1 MEVYRRIHVIG
12 KHRSLRGIALFAVAL
27 ALPAQEYRG
36 RVQGAVTD
44 GTQAL
49 VAGAAVTLS
58 NRDTGVSNT
67 RQTNDQG
74 RYLFDLVLPG
84 KYRVSV
90 QLQGFNKFVQENVV
104 LQSRSD
110 VTVDAVLRPGDVRET
125 VTVEAQASTVQF
137 NSSKLETTVDAALVS
152 NLPQISRNPLLLAR
166 LDPAVV
172 QSDTAREVEPYMTWS
187 GNRQQIGGGR
197 DYSNDLQIDGSP
209 IGIGYKTSYMPSPDA
224 VQEVAVQQNA
234 VDAEFGH
241 SSGSAI
247 TLTMKAGTNN
257 WHGNLFHQGQ
267 YPWANAL
274 ENRVFR
280 TTNLG
285 RVHMYGG
292 TLGSPIKKN
301 KLFNFFSYEQ
311 WRKTD
316 PNDLIQTLPTDLER
330 EGNFSQSKNA
340 VGGLRTI
347 YDPFTTQTSADG
359 RTVTRMPIPG
369 NVLPKSMQDP
379 VATLYMSKL
388 WKPNRPGQG
397 PYNVNNYYVPLPIR
411 YDYHNISNRT
421 DYVPSEK
428 LRFYGRYSKLW
439 TPVTTSNPTG
449 SDFYV
454 NDRGSQRDALSI
466 SGDAVYMVSAS
477 TILNVNATY
486 HSFVDASKYAESAY
500 TAWDKIWP
508 NSNFSKAMFD
518 GKTVPQLLPRM
529 SIMGVGNSEY
539 WTNLGPRGGTWDQR
553 PTADSVSVKLAHQQG
568 KHYLKMGADT
578 RGTRTTSLTVSN
590 NPGFGFQA
598 DATAAT
604 FVNPDLKTSGDGFAT
619 FLMGAVQPAG
629 GGADSWD
636 SGSTSMTA
644 SILPQGQNRFYGS
657 FINDDWKVSRN
668 LTINMGLRY
677 EYETAYTDPQDRLT
691 RPLDLTSPIPEMQGA
706 NAPKLPADVTQF
718 YKGPTLL
725 NGAFQFADSSNRGQW
740 NAGRGGFSPRIGMA
754 YRLNDKSSLRV
765 GYGRYLTPWTG
776 GTFNIFD
783 TLYVGYKNV
792 TAAYPSVL
800 GVPQMRLRDPFPAAT
815 PIVPA
820 YEKRLGRY
828 TSLGDSFSYVNGNRP
843 RSYSDRLNVSFQRQ
857 LMQNMVLDVTYYLN
871 LSGQNI
877 GGFNINQVDP
887 RVAYEFKDA
896 TNRAVANPFYNFST
910 VDKFP
915 GALRFQQNVG
925 MTSLMRPYPQYGN
938 LTVIDG
944 INGGSSRYHS
954 LQLRLNRSFAN
965 GYSIMMGYNYARQQD
980 EVFFNDIASFN
991 RELTWQES
999 DKARSR
1005 LTFAGTWEVP
1015 VGRGR
1020 NFLSSMPRVVDLALG
1035 GWDITS
1041 LVTWRSGAYIRF
1053 GAMAVSGDPLL
1064 ENPTPGKW
1072 FNTAAFSRLP
1082 NFTPRTNPWQYDGL
1096 TNPGLFNM
1104 DASIVKRMPIT
1115 ERVRGELRMDVFNA
1129 ANNMTWANPNTNVQS
1144 SLFGVTNN
1152 TLPASFG
1159 RRAQLGLRVE
1169 F

>member
-1 MEVYRRIHVIG
+1 MLD
-12 KHRSLRGIALFAVAL
+12 KLRPFLALALFAL
-27 ALPAQEYRG
+27 AVSLPAQEYRG
-36 RVQGAVTD
+36 RVQGSVTDSTQAAVT
-44 GTQAL
+44 
-49 VAGAAVTLS
+49 GATVTLS
-58 NRDTGVSNT
+58 NLNTGVSST
-67 RQTNDQG
+67 RLTSDQG

-84 KYRVSV
+84 KYRVTV

-110 VTVDAVLRPGDVRET
+110 VTVDAALRAGDVRET

-137 NSSKLETTVDAALVS
+137 NTSKLETTVDQALVS
-152 NLPQISRNPLLLAR
+152 NMPMISRNPLLLAR

-209 IGIGYKTSYMPSPDA
+209 IGIGYKTSYMPSPDS

-234 VDAEFGH
+234 VDAEYGH
-241 SSGSAI
+241 SGGSAV
-247 TLTMKAGTNN
+247 TLTMKAGTNA
-257 WHGNLFHQGQ
+257 WHGNAFHQGQ

-280 TTNLG
+280 TINLG

-292 TLGSPIKKN
+292 TLGNPIKKN

-316 PNDLIQTLPTDLER
+316 PNDLINTLPTDLER
-330 EGNFSQSKNA
+330 DGNFSQSRNA
-340 VGGLRTI
+340 AGGLRTI

-359 RTVTRMPIPG
+359 ATITRMPLPG
-369 NVLPKSMQDP
+369 NIIPKSAQDP
-379 VATLYMSKL
+379 VAVSYMSKL

-397 PYNVNNYYVPLPIR
+397 PYNINNYYVPLPIR

-421 DYVPSEK
+421 DYVMNDK

-449 SDFYV
+449 SDYYV

-466 SGDAVYMVSAS
+466 SGDAVYMISAS

-486 HSFVDASKYAESAY
+486 HSFVDASKYAESANVG
-500 TAWDKIWP
+500 WDKIWP
-508 NSNFSKAMFD
+508 NSSFYKTIFGNKA
-518 GKTVPQLLPRM
+518 VPELLPRM
-529 SIMGVGNSEY
+529 SILGTGTGEY
-539 WTNLGPRGGTWDQR
+539 WTAMGPRGGTWNQR
-553 PTADSVSVKLAHQQG
+553 PTADGVSVKLARQQG

-578 RGTRTTSLTVSN
+578 RGTRTTSLIVNN

-598 DATAAT
+598 DGTSATY
-604 FVNPDLKTSGDGFAT
+604 VNPDLRTSGDGYAT
-619 FLMGAVQPAG
+619 FLLGAIQPAG

-644 SILPQGQNRFYGS
+644 TILPQGQNRFYGM
-657 FINDDWKVSRN
+657 FINDDWKMSRN

-677 EYETAYTDPQDRLT
+677 EYETAYTDPEDRLT

-706 NAPKLPADVTQF
+706 SAPKLPTEVSQF
-718 YKGPTLL
+718 YKGPTIL
-725 NGAFQFADSSNRGQW
+725 NGAFNFADSNNRGQW
-740 NAGRGGFSPRIGMA
+740 NAGKGGFSPRIGMA
-754 YRLNDKSSLRV
+754 YRVNDKTSLRI

-783 TLYVGYKNV
+783 TIYAGYKNV
-792 TAAYPSVL
+792 TGAYPAVL
-800 GVPQMRLRDPFPAAT
+800 GIPQTRLRDPFPST
-815 PIVPA
+815 SPVVPA

-828 TSLGDSFSYVNGNRP
+828 TGLGDSLSFVNANRT
-843 RSYSDRLNVSFQRQ
+843 RAYSDRINFSFQRQ
-857 LMQNMVLDVTYYLN
+857 LVQDMVLDVTYYIN
-871 LSGQNI
+871 LSSQNI
-877 GGFNINQVDP
+877 GGYNINQVDP

-915 GALRFQQNVG
+915 GALRFQRTVG
-925 MTSLMRPYPQYGN
+925 MTSLMRQYPQYGN
-938 LTVIDG
+938 LNVIDA
-944 INGGSSRYHS
+944 INGGSSRYQS
-954 LQLRLNRSFAN
+954 LQLRLNRRFAN
-965 GYSIMMGYNYARQQD
+965 GYSMLFGYNYARQQD

-991 RELTWQES
+991 REFTWQES
-999 DKARSR
+999 DRPRQR
-1005 LTFAGTWEVP
+1005 LSLAATWEVP

-1020 NFLSSMPRVVDLALG
+1020 SLLSSMPKVLDMAIG
-1035 GWDITS
+1035 GWDVTG
-1041 LVTWRSGAYIRF
+1041 LMTWRSGFYVRF
-1053 GAMAVSGDPLL
+1053 GGLAVNGDPRV

-1096 TNPGLFNM
+1096 TNPGLFNL
-1104 DASIVKRMPIT
+1104 DTSIVKRVPIT

-1152 TLPASFG
+1152 TLSATFG

>member
-1 MEVYRRIHVIG
+1 MSNKPVLP
-12 KHRSLRGIALFAVAL
+12 SLVLLAL
-27 ALPAQEYRG
+27 AGGLCAQEYRG
-36 RVQGAVTD
+36 RVQGVVTD
-44 GTQAL
+44 GTQA
-49 VAGAAVTLS
+49 AISGATVTLS
-58 NRDTGVSNT
+58 NLDTGVAST
-67 RQTNDQG
+67 RLTSEQG

-84 KYRVSV
+84 KYSV
-90 QLQGFNKFVQENVV
+90 TVNLQGFNKFVQSNVV

-125 VTVEAQASTVQF
+125 VTVEGQASTVQF
-137 NSSKLETTVDAALVS
+137 NTSKLETTVDSALVS

-187 GNRQQIGGGR
+187 GNRQQVGGGR

-234 VDAEFGH
+234 VDAEYGH
-241 SSGSAI
+241 SSGAAI
-247 TLTMKAGTNN
+247 TLTMKAGTND
-257 WHGNLFHQGQ
+257 WHGNAFYQGQ

-280 TTNLG
+280 TINLG
-285 RVHMYGG
+285 RTHMYGG
-292 TLGSPIKKN
+292 TVGGPIKKN

-316 PNDLIQTLPTDLER
+316 PNDLIHTLPTDLER
-330 EGNFSQSKNA
+330 EGNFSQSLNA
-340 VGGLRTI
+340 TGGLRAI

-359 RTVTRMPIPG
+359 RTITRMPLPG
-369 NVLPKSMQDP
+369 NIIPKSAQDP
-379 VATLYMSKL
+379 IATLYMSKL

-397 PYNVNNYYVPLPIR
+397 PYNINNYYVPLPIR

-421 DYVPSEK
+421 DYVLNEK

-486 HSFVDASKYAESAY
+486 HSFVDASRFAS
-500 TAWDKIWP
+500 TANVGWNTIWP
-508 NSNFSKAMFD
+508 NSNFYNTIFANKA
-518 GKTVPQLLPRM
+518 VPELLPRM
-529 SIMGVGNSEY
+529 SIMGVNNSEY
-539 WTNLGPRGGTWDQR
+539 WTAMGPRGGTWNQR
-553 PTADSVSVKLAHQQG
+553 PTADSVSVKLARQQG

-578 RGTRTTSLTVSN
+578 RGTRTTSLIVNN

-598 DATAAT
+598 DATSAT
-604 FVNPDLKTSGDGFAT
+604 YLNPDLRASGDGYAT
-619 FLMGAVQPAG
+619 FLLGAVQPAG

-636 SGSTSMTA
+636 SGATSMTA
-644 SILPQGQNRFYGS
+644 SILPQGQNRFYGT
-657 FINDDWKVSRN
+657 FINDDWKVSRD
-668 LTINMGLRY
+668 LTINLGLRY
-677 EYETAYTDPQDRLT
+677 EFETAYTDPQDRLT

-706 NAPKLPADVTQF
+706 AAPQMPAELTQF
-718 YKGPTLL
+718 YKGPTTL
-725 NGAFQFADSSNRGQW
+725 NGAFQFADSNNRGQW
-740 NAGRGGFSPRIGMA
+740 NAGRGGFSPRIGAA
-754 YRLNDKSSLRV
+754 YRINDKSSLRV

-776 GTFNIFD
+776 GTFNVFD
-783 TLYVGYKNV
+783 TIYVGYKNV
-792 TAAYPSVL
+792 TGAYPAVL
-800 GVPQMRLRDPFPAAT
+800 GVPQTRLRDPFPAAT
-815 PIVPA
+815 PVVPA
-820 YEKRLGRY
+820 YEKSLGRY
-828 TSLGDSFSYVNGNRP
+828 TSLGDSLSYVNANRP
-843 RSYSDRLNVSFQRQ
+843 RSYSDRINFSFQRQ
-857 LMQNMVLDVTYYLN
+857 LPQNMLLDVTYYINFSSQL
-871 LSGQNI
+871 I
-877 GGFNINQVDP
+877 GSYNINQVDP

-896 TNRAVANPFYNFST
+896 TNRAVANPFFNFST
-910 VDKFP
+910 VNKFP
-915 GALRFQQNVG
+915 GALRYQRTVG
-925 MTSLMRPYPQYGN
+925 LTSLARQYPQYGN
-938 LTVIDG
+938 LNVIDG
-944 INGGSSRYHS
+944 IEGGSSRYQS
-954 LQLRLNRSFAN
+954 FQLRLNRRFAN
-965 GYSIMMGYNYARQQD
+965 GYSVLMGYNYSRQQD
-980 EVFFNDIASFN
+980 EVFFNDIASFT
-991 RELTWQES
+991 REFTWQES
-999 DKARSR
+999 DKPRQR
-1005 LTFAGTWEVP
+1005 LSLAATWELP

-1020 NFLSSMPRVVDLALG
+1020 ALFASMPKLLDLAVG
-1035 GWDITS
+1035 GWDLTG
-1041 LVTWRSGAYIRF
+1041 LMTWRSGFYVRF
-1053 GAMAVSGDPLL
+1053 GGMQVNGDPIV
-1064 ENPTPGKW
+1064 ENPTPARW
-1072 FNTAAFSRLP
+1072 FNTQAFSRLP

-1096 TNPGLFNM
+1096 TNPGLFNV

-1144 SLFGVTNN
+1144 SLFGVSNN
-1152 TLPASFG
+1152 QLSGLFG

>member
-1 MEVYRRIHVIG
+1 MS
-12 KHRSLRGIALFAVAL
+12 HRQCLLLVL
-27 ALPAQEYRG
+27 ALGAFAFHLSAQEYRG
-36 RVQGAVTD
+36 RLQGSVTD
-44 GTQAL
+44 GQAA
-49 VAGAAVTLS
+49 VPGATVTLS
-58 NRDTGVSNT
+58 EVNTGVSST
-67 RQTNDQG
+67 RQTNEQG

-84 KYRVSV
+84 KYTVSV
-90 QLQGFNKFVQENVV
+90 QLEGFNKFVQENVQ

-110 VTVDAVLRPGDVRET
+110 MTVDAVLRPGDMRQT
-125 VTVEAQASTVQF
+125 VTVESQASTVQF
-137 NSSKLETTVDAALVS
+137 NTSKLETTVDSALVS
-152 NLPQISRNPLLLAR
+152 HLPQISRNPLLLAR

-187 GNRQQIGGGR
+187 GNRQQVGGGR

-209 IGIGYKTSYMPSPDA
+209 IGIGYKTSYMPSPDS

-234 VDAEFGH
+234 VDAEYGH

-247 TLTMKAGTNN
+247 TLTMKAGTNA
-257 WHGNLFHQGQ
+257 WHGNAFYQGQ

-280 TTNLG
+280 TINLG
-285 RVHMYGG
+285 RTHMYGG

-316 PNDLIQTLPTDLER
+316 PNDLINTLPTDLER
-330 EGNFSQSKNA
+330 EGNFSQSLNA
-340 VGGLRTI
+340 LGGLRTI
-347 YDPFTTQTSADG
+347 YDPWTTQTSEDG
-359 RTVTRMPIPG
+359 KTVNRTPLPG
-369 NVLPKSMQDP
+369 NIIPKTMQDP
-379 VATLYMSKL
+379 ISSLYMSKL

-397 PYNVNNYYVPLPIR
+397 PYNINNYYVPLPVR

-421 DYVPSEK
+421 DYVLNDK

-454 NDRGSQRDALSI
+454 SDRGSERDALSI
-466 SGDAVYMVSAS
+466 SGDAVYMASPNTVINVS
-477 TILNVNATY
+477 ATY
-486 HSFVDASKYAESAY
+486 HSFVDASKYLSHNDGGWA
-500 TAWDKIWP
+500 KIWP
-508 NSNFSKAMFD
+508 NSNFY
-518 GKTVPQLLPRM
+518 KTVFDNKVVPELIPRM
-529 SIMGVGNSEY
+529 SIMGVNNGEY
-539 WTNLGPRGGTWDQR
+539 WSALGPRGGTWDQR
-553 PTADSVSVKLAHQQG
+553 PTADSVSVKVARQQG

-578 RGTRTTSLTVSN
+578 RGTRTTSLIVSN

-598 DATAAT
+598 DGTSASY
-604 FVNPDLKTSGDGFAT
+604 VNPDLRSSGDGYAT
-619 FLMGAVQPAG
+619 FLLGAVQPAG

-657 FINDDWKVSRN
+657 FINDDWKVSRD

-677 EYETAYTDPQDRLT
+677 EFETAYEDPKNRLT

-706 NAPKLPADVTQF
+706 GAPQMPAELGQF
-718 YKGPTLL
+718 YKGPTIF
-725 NGAFQFADSSNRGQW
+725 NGAFQFADSGNRGQW
-740 NAGRGGFSPRIGMA
+740 NAGKGGFSPRVGMA
-754 YRLNDKSSLRV
+754 YRINDKSSFRI

-783 TLYVGYKNV
+783 TIYVGYKNV
-792 TAAYPSVL
+792 TGAYPAVQ
-800 GVPQMRLRDPFPAAT
+800 GVPQTHLRDPFPASA
-815 PIVPA
+815 PMVPA

-828 TSLGDSFSYVNGNRP
+828 TSLGDSLSYVAANRP
-843 RSYSDRLNVSFQRQ
+843 RSYSDRINFSFQRQ
-857 LMQNMVLDVTYYLN
+857 LLQNMVLDVTYYLN
-871 LSGQNI
+871 FSNQNI
-877 GGFNINQVDP
+877 GSYNLNQVDP

-896 TNRAVANPFYNFST
+896 TNRAVTNPFFNFST

-915 GALRFQQNVG
+915 GALRFQRTVG
-925 MTSLMRPYPQYGN
+925 LTTLMRPYPQYGN
-938 LTVIDG
+938 LNVIDG
-944 INGGSSRYHS
+944 IEGGASHYQSF
-954 LQLRLNRSFAN
+954 QLRLNRRFAN
-965 GYSIMMGYNYARQQD
+965 GYSVLMGYNYSRQQD
-980 EVFFNDIASFN
+980 EVFYDDIASFT
-991 RELTWQES
+991 RKFTWQES
-999 DKARSR
+999 DRPRNR
-1005 LTFAGTWEVP
+1005 LSLAGTWEVP

-1020 NFLSSMPRVVDLALG
+1020 TLLSTMPRVLDLALG
-1035 GWDITS
+1035 GWDLTG
-1041 LVTWRSGAYIRF
+1041 LMTWRSGFYMRF
-1053 GAMAVSGDPLL
+1053 GGMVANGDPRLA
-1064 ENPTPGKW
+1064 NPTPGKY

-1096 TNPGLFNM
+1096 TNPGLFNV
-1104 DASIVKRMPIT
+1104 DASIVKRMPVT

-1144 SLFGVTNN
+1144 SLFGTSNN
-1152 TLPASFG
+1152 QLSATFG

>member
-1 MEVYRRIHVIG
+1 MLKKVSS
-12 KHRSLRGIALFAVAL
+12 RSGLAFVAL
-27 ALPAQEYRG
+27 AVSLQAQEYRG
-36 RVQGAVTD
+36 RVQGSVTD
-44 GTQAL
+44 SSQA
-49 VAGAAVTLS
+49 VVTGATVTLA
-58 NRDTGVSNT
+58 NLNTGVSST
-67 RQTNDQG
+67 RKTTDQG

-110 VTVDAVLRPGDVRET
+110 VTVDAVLRAGDVRET

-137 NSSKLETTVDAALVS
+137 NTSKLETTVDQALVS
-152 NLPQISRNPLLLAR
+152 NLPLISRNPLLLAR

-197 DYSNDLQIDGSP
+197 NFSNDLQIDGSP

-234 VDAEFGH
+234 VDAEYGH
-241 SSGSAI
+241 SGGSAV
-247 TLTMKAGTNN
+247 TLTMKAGTNA

-280 TTNLG
+280 TINLG

-292 TLGSPIKKN
+292 TLGGPVKKN

-316 PNDLIQTLPTDLER
+316 PNDLIHTLPTNLER
-330 EGNFSQSKNA
+330 EGNFSQSLNA
-340 VGGLRTI
+340 AGGLRTI

-359 RTVTRMPIPG
+359 ATVTRMPLPG
-369 NVLPKSMQDP
+369 NIIPRSGQDP
-379 VATLYMSKL
+379 VAVSYMSNL

-397 PYNVNNYYVPLPIR
+397 PYNINNYYVPLPIR
-411 YDYHNISNRT
+411 YDYHNMSNRT
-421 DYVPSEK
+421 DYVMNDK

-439 TPVTTSNPTG
+439 TPVTTTNPTG
-449 SDFYV
+449 SDYYV

-466 SGDAVYMVSAS
+466 SGDAVYMINAT

-486 HSFVDASKYAESAY
+486 HSFVDASKYAE
-500 TAWDKIWP
+500 TANVSWDKIWP
-508 NSNFSKAMFD
+508 NSNFY
-518 GKTVPQLLPRM
+518 KTIFGNKVVPELLPRM
-529 SIMGVGNSEY
+529 SIMGTGTGEY
-539 WTNLGPRGGTWDQR
+539 WTAMGPRGGTWNQR
-553 PTADSVSVKLAHQQG
+553 PSADGVSMKLARQQG

-578 RGTRTTSLTVSN
+578 RGTRTTSLTVNN

-598 DATAAT
+598 DGTSAT
-604 FVNPDLKTSGDGFAT
+604 FINPDLRTSGDGYAT
-619 FLMGAVQPAG
+619 FLLGAIQPAG

-636 SGSTSMTA
+636 SGATSRTA
-644 SILPQGQNRFYGS
+644 SILPQGQNRFYGT

-677 EYETAYTDPQDRLT
+677 EFETAYADPEDRLT

-706 NAPKLPADVTQF
+706 SAPRMPGEVSQF
-718 YKGPTLL
+718 YKGPTIF
-725 NGAFQFADSSNRGQW
+725 NGAFNFADSNNRGQW
-740 NAGRGGFSPRIGMA
+740 NAGKGGFSPRIGLA
-754 YRLNDKSSLRV
+754 YRVNDKTSLRI

-776 GTFNIFD
+776 GTFDIFG
-783 TLYVGYKNV
+783 TIYAGFKNV
-792 TAAYPSVL
+792 TGAYPAVL
-800 GVPQMRLRDPFPAAT
+800 GVPQTRLRDPFPASA
-815 PIVPA
+815 PVVPA

-828 TSLGDSFSYVNGNRP
+828 TSLGDSFSYVIGDRP
-843 RSYSDRLNVSFQRQ
+843 RSYSDRINFSFQRQ
-857 LMQNMVLDVTYYLN
+857 LVRDMVLDVTYYLN
-871 LSGQNI
+871 FSTQNI
-877 GGFNINQVDP
+877 GGYNINQVDP

-896 TNRAVANPFYNFST
+896 TNRAVPNPFFNFST
-910 VDKFP
+910 LEKFP
-915 GALRFQQNVG
+915 GALRFQRNVAL
-925 MTSLMRPYPQYGN
+925 TSLMRPYPQYGN
-938 LTVIDG
+938 LNVIDG
-944 INGGSSRYHS
+944 INGGSSRYQS
-954 LQLRLNRSFAN
+954 LQLRLNRRFAN
-965 GYSIMMGYNYARQQD
+965 GYSILFGYNYARQQD

-999 DKARSR
+999 DLPRQR
-1005 LTFAGTWEVP
+1005 LSLAATWELP

-1020 NFLSSMPRVVDLALG
+1020 ALLSSMPKLLDMAIG
-1035 GWDITS
+1035 GWDLTG
-1041 LVTWRSGAYIRF
+1041 LMTWRSGFYVRF
-1053 GAMAVSGDPLL
+1053 GGLAVNGDPRID
-1064 ENPTPGKW
+1064 NPTPGKW
-1072 FNTAAFSRLP
+1072 FNTSVFSRLP
-1082 NFTPRTNPWQYDGL
+1082 NFTARTNPWQYDGL
-1096 TNPGLFNM
+1096 TNPGLFNLDM
-1104 DASIVKRMPIT
+1104 SIVKRLPIT
-1115 ERVRGELRMDVFNA
+1115 ERLRGELRMDVFNA

-1159 RRAQLGLRVE
+1159 RRAQLGLRIE